1 MSSRIWVTLSL
12 LNYLTGQFSLLAC
25 DSLEQPR
32 KRVLR
37 RDYLDHVVLW
47 ACLWGNYAD
56 SESVGVA
63 RPAHRGWYR
72 FLRRKGP
79 GFPTMMDWRP
89 GTVSQNEP
97 FLP

>member
-12 LNYLTGQFSLLAC
+12 LNYLTGQFSLLTC
-25 DSLEQPR
+25 DSLERPG

-56 SESVGVA
+56 SESGGVG
-63 RPAHRGWYR
+63 RPAHRGWYW
-72 FLRRKGP
+72 FLRKGP
-79 GFPTMMDWRP
+79 GFPTMMDWKP
-89 GTVSQNEP
+89 GTASQN
-97 FLP
+97 